1 MNRNVTLFLITTLLV
16 SLALVNLAPSGFAR
30 SDLDRRAI
38 EIIAER
44 NHIPTDRLAVENS
57 APAQFSLQEFTAFD
71 FKIEDIETGSPYSV
85 ALDKDGNEVS
95 IDDLMQ
101 REKDFYLSRYGK
113 MTVDL
118 AEMLD
123 KVSPDEFLSVNIL
136 LHQTGE
142 ITLQRPATS
151 PELSQDQV
159 TGLYGKLDQQR
170 ADLAAGATRPFLER
184 LVGMGLNGTA
194 NKLVPIVSAN
204 IRPGSIRE
212 IAGIDEVER
221 IELESQAVPRLDVA
235 RLTIRADQVQ
245 GGRSGNFGQGIQVAQ
260 VEVFGGRVAASNPF
274 LSVQQDP
281 YFICPSDSAHAT
293 GVAGIIASWNTPM
306 FGIAPGVTL
315 RAYGSCTDGWQLE
328 DRATAAQQWG
338 ARILNISWSDL
349 FAHMND
355 TSLYYDDAVINGWR
369 TVVVAGGNDAQIF
382 WPFMP
387 PADSFN
393 VITVGDFDDIGTT
406 NLADDV
412 MAQSSTRLDPAS
424 LHSDRQK
431 PEVAAPGENI
441 NTTSVSSPFNDFT
454 GSGTSFSAPMVTGT
468 AALMMRANG
477 SLSVWPEA
485 VKAILMATAV
495 HNIEGDDRLSDV
507 DGAGG
512 IDARRAT
519 DVARSITGKWGA
531 RGYTCNE
538 PSSLDIDTLFI
549 NAGTTVRAA
558 VAWDQNTS
566 SSGFQYGDRP
576 TADLDIQIIDPQG
589 RVVASSSSFDNTYE
603 VVRFNALVSGVYTL
617 RVNKF
622 RCNQDPRWL
631 GWAWHLS

>member
-118 AEMLD
+118 AEMLN
-123 KVSPDEFLSVNIL
+123 KMSPDESLQVNIL
-136 LHQTGE
+136 LRRAGE
-142 ITLQRPATS
+142 VTLQRPAPS
-151 PELSQDQV
+151 AEMSQDQISA
-159 TGLYGKLDQQR
+159 LYGKLDQER
-170 ADLAAGATRPFLER
+170 SDLAAAATQHFLER
-184 LVGMGLNGTA
+184 LACLGITGSPNA
-194 NKLVPIVSAN
+194 LVPIVSAN
-204 IRPGSIRE
+204 IRAGSIKE
-212 IAGIDEVER
+212 VAGFDEVER
-221 IELESQAVPRLDVA
+221 IELQSRAVPRLDVA
-235 RLTIRADQVQ
+235 RSTIRADQAQVQ
-245 GGRSGNFGQGIQVAQ
+245 FGGNFGQGIKVAQ
-260 VEVFGGRVAASNPF
+260 VEIFGGRVAASNPF

-281 YFICPSDSAHAT
+281 YDTCAADDSHAT

-441 NTTSVSSPFNDFT
+441 NTTSISSPFNDFT

-512 IDARRAT
+512 IDAKRAT
-519 DVARSITGKWGA
+519 DVARSINGKWGA

-558 VAWDQNTS
+558 VAWDQNPS
-566 SSGFQYGDRP
+566 SSGFQYSDRP
-576 TADLDIQIIDPQG
+576 IADLDIQIIDPQR
-589 RVVASSSSFDNTYE
+589 RVVASSSSWDNTFE
-603 VVRFNALVSGVYTL
+603 IVRFTALTSGIYTL

-622 RCNQDPRWL
+622 RCNPDPKWI
-631 GWAWHLS
+631 GWAWHVF